1 MEMMRRK
8 QGCGKEGEN
17 VDYTV
22 KSTKMYRSYA
32 AEGSNADKL
41 AATIKPLL
49 DDTVTDIIIRKWSRE
64 DGAPFIGYARV
75 LIDPTRDMVSK
86 TDVVII
92 DDMEAI
98 LGYKQR

>member
-1 MEMMRRK
+1 M
-8 QGCGKEGEN
+8 
-17 VDYTV
+17 DYTV
-22 KSTKMYRSYA
+22 NSTKMYRRYA
-32 AEGSNADKL
+32 AAGNNADKL

-64 DGAPFIGYARV
+64 DGAPFIDYARV
-75 LIDPTRDMVSK
+75 MIDPTKDMVSK

-98 LGYKQR
+98 LGYNRGGVIT